1 MNILAIGSHPDDI
14 EYGCGGT
21 LLKYA
26 RQGHAI
32 HLFVATRGQA
42 GGDAEVRH
50 REQIR
55 SAELLGVKNL
65 FWGDYEDTR
74 IPLNQELITRLEQVI
89 RQVAPSFIFIHYP
102 EDTHQD
108 HRTLADGTVSATRY
122 IPNVLF
128 YEGPTTQHFLPT
140 VYVDVENVLEQKI
153 TLLQAH
159 RSQVAKLYNKRIEDM
174 TIVESA
180 RSCANFR
187 GVQSRVKYAEGFVPL
202 RLFIN
207 I

>member
-14 EYGCGGT
+14 EYGCGGA

-26 RQGHAI
+26 DQGHRVY
-32 HLFVATRGQA
+32 LFVATGGQA
-42 GGDAEVRH
+42 GGNEDIRH
-50 REQIR
+50 QEQIHAAEKLG
-55 SAELLGVKNL
+55 SAEL
-65 FWGDYEDTR
+65 FWGGYVDTQ
-74 IPLNQELITRLEQVI
+74 IPLNQELIPRLEEVI
-89 RQVAPSFIFIHYP
+89 RSVSPQFIFVHYP

-108 HRTLADGTVSATRY
+108 HRTLTSCTVSATRY

-128 YEGPTTQHFLPT
+128 YEGPTTQHFLPS
-140 VYVDVENVLEQKI
+140 VYVDVEQTMERKI
-153 TLLQAH
+153 KLLQAH
-159 RSQVAKLYNKRIEDM
+159 RSQISKLYNKEVEDL

-180 RSCANFR
+180 RSCGNFR
-187 GVQSRVKYAEGFVPL
+187 GVQGRVRYAEAFVPL

>member
-26 RQGHAI
+26 NHGHDVY
-32 HLFVATRGQA
+32 LFIATHGHA
-42 GGDAEVRH
+42 GGDPDTRYQEQLRSVEILGAKEV
-50 REQIR
+50 
-55 SAELLGVKNL
+55 
-65 FWGDYEDTR
+65 FWGGYMDTQV
-74 IPLNQELITRLEQVI
+74 PLNQELITRLEQVI
-89 RQVAPSFIFIHYP
+89 QQVEPNFIFVHSP

-108 HRTLADGTVSATRY
+108 HRTLTNCAVSATRY
-122 IPNVLF
+122 ISNVMF
-128 YEGPTTQHFLPT
+128 YEGPTTRNFLPS
-140 VYVDVENVLEQKI
+140 VYVDIDNTLEQKI
-153 TLLQAH
+153 ELIQAH
-159 RSQVAKLYNKRIEDM
+159 QSQITKLYNKEFEDL
-174 TIVESA
+174 TIIESA

-187 GVQSRVKYAEGFVPL
+187 GVQSRVRYAEGFVPL